1 MLLPSKDKTSAPNTW
16 VSREAVTQSLGKARN
31 SEVNSNSL
39 KYLYIWVATMTDY
52 VQHICHSLVRSFFK
66 VPDPSPRGNTTK
78 SGLRSIETKDSD
90 HEEQVH
96 LDKTNRRMLTPNLK
110 QKNTWLRIPTFTYN
124 LTRPSKHTLASCT
137 QLQSNIINLST
148 QILGW
153 HPLKPWNLSSLML
166 VTNQSI
172 SHSKPHVYSHKT

>member
-16 VSREAVTQSLGKARN
+16 VSREAVTQLLGKTRN

-39 KYLYIWVATMTDY
+39 KYLYIWVARMTDY

-78 SGLRSIETKDSD
+78 SGLRSIETTDSD
-90 HEEQVH
+90 HEEQVQ

-110 QKNTWLRIPTFTYN
+110 QKNTWLTIQHSPITWQGKQAYSSILYTA
-124 LTRPSKHTLASCT
+124 TIQH
-137 QLQSNIINLST
+137 IINLST
-148 QILGW
+148 QILRW
-153 HPLKPWNLSSLML
+153 HPLKPWHLSSLML

-172 SHSKPHVYSHKT
+172 SLQTTCVFT